1 LIKDSKDSGSSLV
14 SNENFHLAVGS

>member
-14 SNENFHLAVGS
+14 SNENFHLAVGY